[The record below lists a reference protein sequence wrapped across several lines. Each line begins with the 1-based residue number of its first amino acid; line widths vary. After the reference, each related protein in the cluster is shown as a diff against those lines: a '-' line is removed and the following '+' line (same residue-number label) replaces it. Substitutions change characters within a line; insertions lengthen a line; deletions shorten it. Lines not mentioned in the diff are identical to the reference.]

1 MTIYYSQDRNQ
12 FIMIISKVNE
22 SCKVHCLDLISKD
35 VRNPFLSLNI
45 LTTLWICKRIVVSG
59 DENGCLPFIH
69 TNFSQNVKLVTEF
82 GLNQSENFQN
92 IGS

>member
-22 SCKVHCLDLISKD
+22 SCKVHCLDLIPKD

-45 LTTLWICKRIVVSG
+45 LTTLWKS
-59 DENGCLPFIH
+59 
-69 TNFSQNVKLVTEF
+69 K
-82 GLNQSENFQN
+82 
-92 IGS
+92 